1 MSRKVIGITGYKNSG
16 KTTLLEGLVR
26 NLTARGYRI
35 ATVKHAHHAFEIDH
49 EGRDSYRHRAAGAA
63 EVAVVSRRLWANIRT
78 LNDEAEPTFAEVVA
92 DMGPADLILVE
103 GYKRD
108 HFPRIEVRNL
118 DLDHPALDNADG
130 TVVAIAASGPVDGAG
145 VPVFGRDDIEAIA
158 AFIITRME
166 LDPR

>member
-1 MSRKVIGITGYKNSG
+1 MSRKVIGITGYKNTG

-35 ATVKHAHHAFEIDH
+35 ATIKHAHHAFDIDH

-63 EVAVVSRRLWANIRT
+63 EVTVVSRHLWANIRT
-78 LNDEAEPTFAEVVA
+78 LDDEAEPTFAEVLA
-92 DMGPADLILVE
+92 DIGAADLIMVE

-108 HFPRIEVRNL
+108 HFPKIEVRNL

-130 TVVAIAASGPVDGAG
+130 TVVAIAASGAVESAD
-145 VPVFGRDDIEAIA
+145 VPVFSRDDIEAIA
-158 AFIITRME
+158 AFVITRMG